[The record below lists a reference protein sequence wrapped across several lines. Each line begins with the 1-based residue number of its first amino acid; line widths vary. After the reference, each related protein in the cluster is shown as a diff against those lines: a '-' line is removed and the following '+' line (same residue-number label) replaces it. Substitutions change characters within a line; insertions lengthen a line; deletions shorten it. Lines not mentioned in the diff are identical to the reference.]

1 MRKFEACILVILVL
15 VSVAFSLETQPKVD
29 AENGTDVTVTAPFAE
44 VVQTVTESSAL
55 YSTITIPEVS
65 VPPSATVGNGTTREV
80 NKKQNEFIFSI
91 PRNCDFLGFQRDQCH
106 QDSNE
111 TAC

>member
-1 MRKFEACILVILVL
+1 MRKFEACILVILIL

-29 AENGTDVTVTAPFAE
+29 ADNGTDVTAPAAE

-91 PRNCDFLGFQRDQCH
+91 QRKCDFLGFQRDQCH